1 MNLNIWRIETLSK
14 KSLKKNKKTYYYLMS
29 INTPQPSRVD
39 IKRIISQLEVK
50 LLLPT
55 AKAIVDILEMT
66 KNNPTALFTMASMLV
81 LE

>member
-1 MNLNIWRIETLSK
+1 
-14 KSLKKNKKTYYYLMS
+14 MS

>member
-1 MNLNIWRIETLSK
+1 
-14 KSLKKNKKTYYYLMS
+14 MS

-81 LE
+81 LEWWFVALVGLAILKSFSTN